1 MTSQRS
7 RANAPRAGKHGRK
20 RINLKKFLIR
30 VAVDKKILHSQ
41 HVKKKINAR
50 LNIPS
55 PVTFLI
61 VLFVEKT
68 YCFASFVSLFL
79 SSSTSFTFSQL
90 PSHPLSFHNPHP
102 CWTGYDWLIRETK
115 DLEIIRS
122 SFREL
127 SGKALLHSYIER
139 NRFFSVIATQGKKCS
154 MYRCSVNVNYIQI
167 AFTLSLF
174 NAWRTYVNEQCKLNL
189 AEFM

>member
-7 RANAPRAGKHGRK
+7 RANAPRAGEHGRK
-20 RINLKKFLIR
+20 RINLKKIP
-30 VAVDKKILHSQ
+30 DKGCSWQKKILHSQ

-61 VLFVEKT
+61 VLFVKKA

-102 CWTGYDWLIRETK
+102 CSTGYDWLIWETK
-115 DLEIIRS
+115 DLEIRS
-122 SFREL
+122 GWIQGVVSNANASTQRHRKISVLFR
-127 SGKALLHSYIER
+127 YCNPR
-139 NRFFSVIATQGKKCS
+139 
-154 MYRCSVNVNYIQI
+154 
-167 AFTLSLF
+167 
-174 NAWRTYVNEQCKLNL
+174 
-189 AEFM
+189 

>member
-41 HVKKKINAR
+41 HVKKKNQCA
-50 LNIPS
+50 LKS
-55 PVTFLI
+55 PLPRHFSKKSYSLKKPI
-61 VLFVEKT
+61 VLLASSACFCLLPLRSLSPSFPLILFPSTIHTLVELVMIG
-68 YCFASFVSLFL
+68 SFEK
-79 SSSTSFTFSQL
+79 
-90 PSHPLSFHNPHP
+90 P
-102 CWTGYDWLIRETK
+102 K
-115 DLEIIRS
+115 IIRS

-139 NRFFSVIATQGKKCS
+139 NRSFSVTATQGKKCS
-154 MYRCSVNVNYIQI
+154 MYRYSINVNYIQI

-174 NAWRTYVNEQCKLNL
+174 NAWHVSFNT
-189 AEFM
+189 